1 MADSITLGAYHL
13 ANNPTKY
20 EPQTGN
26 AFEFL
31 VYGLREGDQEAIR
44 MQVVSFPRP
53 YFSLE
58 SKSIRRINSVIT
70 YAGLPSFQD
79 GSLTIKDYIGS
90 NGRSAVEYWQSLA
103 YNVKEDRAGRLAD
116 YKKNC
121 DVMEYTPDL
130 ATHLGTWHLYGCW
143 VSNISEDEFNN
154 AQKDD
159 KNVTATIVYDKAIW
173 EPSTEYVEA
182 Q

>member
-13 ANNPTKY
+13 ASNPTKY

-58 SKSIRRINSVIT
+58 KKTIRKGNSVIT
-70 YAGLPSFQD
+70 YAGLPTFSE
-79 GSLTIKDYIGS
+79 GNLVIKDYIGS
-90 NGRSAVEYWQSLA
+90 KGRSSVEYWQSLA
-103 YNVKEDRAGRLAD
+103 YDVENDRSGRLAD

-121 DVMEYTPDL
+121 DVMEYTPDFQ
-130 ATHLGTWHLYGCW
+130 THLGTWHLYGCW
-143 VSNISEDEFNN
+143 VQNLAENDFDNT
-154 AQKDD
+154 QKDD
-159 KNVTATIVYDKAIW
+159 KNVTATVCFDKAIY
-173 EPSTEYVEA
+173 EPVEEYIEV
-182 Q
+182 